1 MRAREFPAVSVQR
14 GDDGRRQSGAAIV
27 CGDCGARDVVIN
39 ATRYQHMPP
48 VSVGK
53 KLAQQG
59 WYVASSPSGD
69 RCPACLAARRRARP
83 TLQVITGAAAG
94 EHHEQNQ
101 EEASTMTTTAPKLV
115 PPAPKQVVD
124 VTIDQKRRIN
134 AKLHEV
140 WDGGQTGYSR
150 GWSDHAVAE
159 ALNVPR
165 AAVAQIR
172 SEFFGEARDNPEVR
186 EFLERADILFDAAA
200 QIEAKVSALV
210 AEAKTLS
217 AGIEVMRRDVG
228 AIRKTVGAA

>member
-1 MRAREFPAVSVQR
+1 MRDRAFTTVSIQR
-14 GDDGRRQSGAAIV
+14 GQDGRRQSGAEIV

-48 VSVGK
+48 GMVAQ
-53 KLAQQG
+53 KLQRQG
-59 WYVASSPSGD
+59 WKVAQAPSGD
-69 RCPACLAARRRARP
+69 RCPACSAKRRPALKIVGG
-83 TLQVITGAAAG
+83 TTGQ
-94 EHHEQNQ
+94 HQ
-101 EEASTMTTTAPKLV
+101 EEPMANAK
-115 PPAPKQVVD
+115 PAEPIEAHRPGPA
-124 VTIDQKRRIN
+124 VTITVDQKRRIN

-140 WDGGQTGYSR
+140 WDGGATGYSR

-159 ALNVPR
+159 ALSVPR

-210 AEAKTLS
+210 AEAKTLA

>member
-27 CGDCGARDVVIN
+27 CGECGAREVVVN
-39 ATRYQHMPP
+39 ATQFAHMPP

-83 TLQVITGAAAG
+83 ALQVITGAADDG
-94 EHHEQNQ
+94 RQEQDQ
-101 EEASTMTTTAPKLV
+101 KETSTMTPTAPKLV
-115 PPAPKQVVD
+115 PQVPKQVD

-140 WDGGQTGYSR
+140 WDGGATGYSR